1 MYVIHY
7 LQYGKHFT
15 YANRK
20 HHKAK
25 KRANMIMKMMK
36 SFQWL
41 TSALATAALLWNCQP
56 SINTITANAFSTTPA
71 ATNIIHLIDN
81 IPCRETKI
89 SISTLHQPITIFEA
103 TLEGQ
108 DKLVDEVLMLDEER
122 NQDAATVQNDPY
134 GSVLWPAARTVSE
147 HITDESFSTMGNSDT
162 TTTNQEEQSNNKP
175 TLLEL
180 GTGTGLV
187 ALAASASNK
196 YESILAT
203 DYESVPL
210 KLLDAA
216 YLLNQDN
223 DDGIFTSSTTT
234 TTTTATITTTPI
246 VTSLFDICDL
256 SVPLPPADIVCAAD
270 ILYEKSTGIALAKRC
285 IEALDR
291 GSRVV
296 IGCSPGRPGRPAFL
310 EELRRLNP
318 KLKKVD
324 FVDVEGTTCSG
335 ERNSLI
341 CGEGSTSISA
351 EPEMLFVAL
360 MDLMPDCL

>member
-1 MYVIHY
+1 
-7 LQYGKHFT
+7 
-15 YANRK
+15 
-20 HHKAK
+20 
-25 KRANMIMKMMK
+25 MM
-36 SFQWL
+36 SFQW
-41 TSALATAALLWNCQP
+41 SATLLAAALLC
-56 SINTITANAFSTTPA
+56 TAAHAFSTTPSA
-71 ATNIIHLIDN
+71 ATHSIDN
-81 IPCRETKI
+81 IPCLETKI
-89 SISTLHQPITIFEA
+89 DISTLDQPITILEA

-108 DKLVDEVLMLDEER
+108 DKLVDDVLMLDEER
-122 NQDAATVQNDPY
+122 NDVNGEKKNVVDNDPY

-147 HITDESFSTMGNSDT
+147 HITHDSFLKSDGN
-162 TTTNQEEQSNNKP
+162 TNQQQQFKP

-196 YESILAT
+196 FGSILAT

-216 YLLNQDN
+216 YLLNQN
-223 DDGIFTSSTTT
+223 DDGISTT
-234 TTTTATITTTPI
+234 ATTTPI
-246 VTSLFDICDL
+246 VTSLFDICNL

-270 ILYEKSTGIALAKRC
+270 ILYEKSTGVALAKRC
-285 IEALDR
+285 IEALER

-318 KLKKVD
+318 NMKDVG
-324 FVDVEGTTCSG
+324 FVDVEGRTCSG

-341 CGEGSTSISA
+341 CGEGSTSISD
-351 EPEMLFVAL
+351 EPELLLVAL
-360 MDLMPDCL
+360 MDLSLDCL

>member
-1 MYVIHY
+1 M
-7 LQYGKHFT
+7 T
-15 YANRK
+15 R
-20 HHKAK
+20 
-25 KRANMIMKMMK
+25 
-36 SFQWL
+36 SFPSLL
-41 TSALATAALLWNCQP
+41 TAAALLWNDGRP
-56 SINTITANAFSTTPA
+56 SSSKSAHAFSTKAPA
-71 ATNIIHLIDN
+71 ATIHSIDS
-81 IPCRETKI
+81 IPCREAEI
-89 SISTLHQPITIFEA
+89 YVSTLDQSITILEA

-122 NQDAATVQNDPY
+122 AEGVDNIVENDPY
-134 GSVLWPAARTVSE
+134 GSVLWPAALTVSE
-147 HITDESFSTMGNSDT
+147 HITHDSFLKSDGDAHHT
-162 TTTNQEEQSNNKP
+162 P

-196 YESILAT
+196 YGSILAT

-216 YLLNQDN
+216 YLLNQD
-223 DDGIFTSSTTT
+223 DGISTTT
-234 TTTTATITTTPI
+234 TTPV
-246 VTSLFDICDL
+246 VTSLFDICNL
-256 SVPLPPADIVCAAD
+256 SEPLPPADIVCAAD

-285 IEALDR
+285 IEALER

-318 KLKKVD
+318 NMEDFD
-324 FVDVEGTTCSG
+324 FVDVEGRTCSG

-341 CGEGSTSISA
+341 CGKGSTSVSN
-351 EPEMLFVAL
+351 EPEMLLVAL
-360 MDLMPDCL
+360 MDLSPACLSREREQN

>member
-1 MYVIHY
+1 M
-7 LQYGKHFT
+7 
-15 YANRK
+15 
-20 HHKAK
+20 
-25 KRANMIMKMMK
+25 
-36 SFQWL
+36 
-41 TSALATAALLWNCQP
+41 
-56 SINTITANAFSTTPA
+56 
-71 ATNIIHLIDN
+71 
-81 IPCRETKI
+81 
-89 SISTLHQPITIFEA
+89 
-103 TLEGQ
+103 EGQ
-108 DKLVDEVLMLDEER
+108 DKLVDEVLLLDEER
-122 NQDAATVQNDPY
+122 NQDATNIVENDPY

-147 HITDESFSTMGNSDT
+147 HITHESFLSNGDT
-162 TTTNQEEQSNNKP
+162 TT

-216 YLLNQDN
+216 YLLNQN
-223 DDGIFTSSTTT
+223 SNDGISTSTTT
-234 TTTTATITTTPI
+234 TTTTITTTTTPI
-246 VTSLFDICDL
+246 VTSLFDICNL

-285 IEALDR
+285 IEALER

-296 IGCSPGRPGRPAFL
+296 IGCSPGRLGRPAFL

-318 KLKKVD
+318 KLKDVN

-351 EPEMLFVAL
+351 EPEMLLVAL